1 MTQAQARRIANPAQ
15 AQALADLRAALVA
28 AVVLMPS
35 AANIARLEAAVIE
48 EFGV

>member
-15 AQALADLRAALVA
+15 ALAMANLRAALVA

-35 AANIARLEAAVIE
+35 AANIARLEAAVIA

>member
-15 AQALADLRAALVA
+15 ALELANLRAALVA

-35 AANIARLEAAVIE
+35 AANIARLEAAVIA